1 MPKVS
6 VLRCSNWAVGAFCFG
21 SFAMY
26 EFCQRQRSL
35 EREGVKRA
43 VEVVE
48 RKRAEKKAAAM
59 EARDAKTLKEAKQA
73 S

>member
-1 MPKVS
+1 
-6 VLRCSNWAVGAFCFG
+6 
-21 SFAMY
+21 MY
-26 EFCQRQRSL
+26 EFCQRQRTL

-59 EARDAKTLKEAKQA
+59 EARDAKALKAMKQA